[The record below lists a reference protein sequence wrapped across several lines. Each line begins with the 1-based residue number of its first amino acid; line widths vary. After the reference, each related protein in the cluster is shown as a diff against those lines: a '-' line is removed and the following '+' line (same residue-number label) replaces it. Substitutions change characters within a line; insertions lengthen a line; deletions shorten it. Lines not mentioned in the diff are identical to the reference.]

1 MKKPIVTTLVVI
13 LLTLGLSVGCL
24 GGGVTGSGNP
34 ESETFNFS
42 DFTKVGVH
50 NGFQVEITKSSTF
63 SVEITT
69 DDNVHEYIKVT
80 KSGKTLEIG
89 LEFGRVYSSVTLIAK
104 ITMPD
109 LYELYLA
116 GGSGASITGFSSSH
130 DFEVEL
136 YGGSSIEGDI
146 TAGDAEFDLSG
157 GSRVVL
163 AGSADDLDVEGSGS
177 SQLDLEAFSVNNA
190 DVELSG
196 GSRATVNVNGT
207 LDANLSGGS
216 KVLYV
221 GEPTL
226 DDIDLSGGSTVSKK

>member
-24 GGGVTGSGNP
+24 GGGVIGSGNP
-34 ESETFNFS
+34 KSETFNFS
-42 DFTKVGVH
+42 DFTEVGVH

-69 DDNVHEYIKVT
+69 DDNVYEYVKVT

-89 LEFGRVYSSVTLIAK
+89 LEFGRTYSSVTLIAK

-116 GGSGASITGFSSSH
+116 GGSSASITGFSSSH
-130 DFEVEL
+130 DFEVDL
-136 YGGSSIEGDI
+136 YGGSRIEGDI
-146 TAGDAEFDLSG
+146 IAGDADFDLSE
-157 GSRVVL
+157 GSRIVL
-163 AGSADDLDVEGSGS
+163 AGSADDLDVEGSGGG
-177 SQLDLEAFSVNNA
+177 QLDLEAFSVNNA
-190 DVELSG
+190 DIELSG
-196 GSRATVNVNGT
+196 GGKATVNVNGI

-221 GEPTL
+221 GDPTL
-226 DDIDLSGGSTVSKK
+226 GDIDLSGGSTVSRK